1 MGRVINRVR
10 TYGPEIDDCLG
21 PTTSFPL
28 FQKLFRL
35 QIDTNKRA
43 ASQRSF
49 RLIIILLM
57 SALRWLNASRS
68 LALFGARRNIALA
81 SSEATNVTPPP
92 QITTPT
98 APNAVQAG
106 RQQRGRRRRRRKIEI
121 RRPSISTETPRKW
134 NRPLAEGVLPAYDLA
149 LQLIQKDGNGLKLEA
164 RALQAEIDT
173 AETKIQSMF
182 AESDAGKEGVL
193 EAMDRE
199 IENMRKRLHIL
210 EVQSEVNLPSMRWK
224 VANAMGA

>member
-1 MGRVINRVR
+1 
-10 TYGPEIDDCLG
+10 
-21 PTTSFPL
+21 
-28 FQKLFRL
+28 
-35 QIDTNKRA
+35 
-43 ASQRSF
+43 
-49 RLIIILLM
+49 
-57 SALRWLNASRS
+57 
-68 LALFGARRNIALA
+68 
-81 SSEATNVTPPP
+81 
-92 QITTPT
+92 
-98 APNAVQAG
+98 
-106 RQQRGRRRRRRKIEI
+106 
-121 RRPSISTETPRKW
+121 
-134 NRPLAEGVLPAYDLA
+134 LA